1 MIPEILEFD
10 ASYDTAFLQGLQN
23 GGVPLKFASWHTFLF
38 SSAGAQSVNL
48 LIQERSRSVK
58 SIFTVQRISQPDVTV
73 DNGATL
79 FDTSTSV
86 LGGTMQ
92 NYQYR
97 VGGRYFPAAPVQCS
111 TTTGSFVSN
120 GGAEAYTELAK
131 ALNILGD
138 YRLSTGC
145 NVTRWAY
152 PANNLGGSRILQ
164 NHDYSTSV
172 LTVLADTGIP
182 TVVPSFTGGDLG
194 SQCFAAAI
202 SLETSNGIEISGLNA
217 EEQSDIS
224 FLCNWA
230 DTQRSGLASVPSA
243 LECYVYYDAMIVLEE
258 NNVVKLIQ

>member
-1 MIPEILEFD
+1 
-10 ASYDTAFLQGLQN
+10 
-23 GGVPLKFASWHTFLF
+23 
-38 SSAGAQSVNL
+38 L

-58 SIFTVQRISQPDVTV
+58 SIFTVQRLGQPSIHV
-73 DNGATL
+73 DTGATF
-79 FDTSTSV
+79 FDTSKTN
-86 LGGTMQ
+86 LGGTLQ

-111 TTTGSFVSN
+111 LNTGSAVSN
-120 GGAEAYTELAK
+120 GGAEAYVELSK

-138 YRLSTGC
+138 YRLSTAC

-152 PANNLGGSRILQ
+152 PPITFDTAGTDKRLQ
-164 NHDYSTSV
+164 NYDYSTSLLRV
-172 LTVLADTGIP
+172 NNATGAP
-182 TVVPSFTGGDLG
+182 LVYSTAAGGDLG

-224 FLCNWA
+224 FLCTWA
-230 DTQRSGLASVPSA
+230 AKQDAIETGPTS

>member
-1 MIPEILEFD
+1 
-10 ASYDTAFLQGLQN
+10 
-23 GGVPLKFASWHTFLF
+23 LKFSSWHTFLF
-38 SSAGAQSVNL
+38 SSSKASTVNL

-58 SIFTVQRISQPDVTV
+58 SIFTVQRLGQPDITV
-73 DNGATL
+73 DNGATF
-79 FDTSTSV
+79 FDTSNISV
-86 LGGTMQ
+86 LNATDSGTLQ

-111 TTTGSFVSN
+111 INTGSGVSN
-120 GGAEAYTELAK
+120 GGAEAYVELAK

-138 YRLSTGC
+138 YRLSTAC
-145 NVTRWAY
+145 NVSRWAC
-152 PANNLGGSRILQ
+152 PPVRIVNTAAKRLQ
-164 NHDYSTSV
+164 NTDFAYTSINYDGLGSPFV
-172 LTVLADTGIP
+172 IP
-182 TVVPSFTGGDLG
+182 TRGGGDLG

-224 FLCNWA
+224 FLCGWKSGQVAVEA
-230 DTQRSGLASVPSA
+230 DVPTS